1 MDSPP
6 SSPSSVSGNP
16 QADSASDAA
25 AAVNIAVPRHGFL
38 RPNRVWR
45 VLHFPVYLLCRSW
58 IRVEARGL
66 EHLED
71 SKGGVLLIN
80 HQSLLDPIIAAVL
93 LRRPVSFLARDS
105 LFRIPVLG
113 WILRRTYVIPIS
125 REAARGGS
133 IRTAIERLDEGF
145 LVGMFPEG
153 TRSSGT
159 DVRRFRP
166 GFLAVVRRTNQPVY
180 PVGIAG
186 TDSCLPRGA
195 WFVRPGRVKVV
206 YGAPLSPEETQQL
219 HDSDSDDAEL
229 CELVR
234 LKVAACVHEA
244 MELMRSRQKS

>member
-1 MDSPP
+1 M
-6 SSPSSVSGNP
+6 
-16 QADSASDAA
+16 
-25 AAVNIAVPRHGFL
+25 
-38 RPNRVWR
+38 
-45 VLHFPVYLLCRSW
+45 
-58 IRVEARGL
+58 

-71 SKGGVLLIN
+71 SKGGVFLIN

-145 LVGMFPEG
+145 IVGMFPEG

-159 DVRRFRP
+159 DIRKFRP
-166 GFLAVVRRTNQPVY
+166 GFLAVIRRTEQPVY

-186 TDSCLPRGA
+186 TDNCLPRGA

-219 HDSDSDDAEL
+219 HDSDRDDAEL

-234 LKVAACVHEA
+234 LKVAECVQQA
-244 MELMRSRQKS
+244 AGMLQPTS

>member
-6 SSPSSVSGNP
+6 SSPSSVSGKP
-16 QADSASDAA
+16 RADSASDATA
-25 AAVNIAVPRHGFL
+25 LVTIADSDHGFL
-38 RPNRVWR
+38 RPNLVWR

-58 IRVEARGL
+58 VRVETRGM
-66 EHLED
+66 EHLDD
-71 SKGGVLLIN
+71 SKGGVFLIN
-80 HQSLLDPIIAAVL
+80 HQSFLDPVMAAVL

-133 IRTAIERLDEGF
+133 IRTAIERLDQGF

-153 TRSSGT
+153 TRSSGA
-159 DVRRFRP
+159 DIRKFRP
-166 GFLAVVRRTNQPVY
+166 GFLAVVRRTNQPLY

-206 YGAPLSPEETQQL
+206 YGPPLSPAETQQL
-219 HDSDSDDAEL
+219 HDSDRDDSEL

-234 LKVAACVHEA
+234 LKVAACVQQA
-244 MELMRSRQKS
+244 AGLLQPTK